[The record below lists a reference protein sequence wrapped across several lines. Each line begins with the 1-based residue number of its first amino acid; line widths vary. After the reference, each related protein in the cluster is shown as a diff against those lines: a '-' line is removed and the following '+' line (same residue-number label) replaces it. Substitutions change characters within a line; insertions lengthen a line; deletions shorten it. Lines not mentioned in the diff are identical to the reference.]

1 MSWPVGRALAGLA
14 GLAGRHP
21 LPTDP
26 FSLQGALQLKRDFD
40 LVREA
45 LQLEDYEL
53 SAEVKQLL
61 FSLRVFQQTDNAIAC
76 LLQQPSKGA
85 LSSCSWDALQKC
97 CECRLGRGGEE
108 AELQEGGGH
117 PSLSTTWP
125 CGRGALDWLGWRGQG
140 PGF

>member
-1 MSWPVGRALAGLA
+1 MA

-53 SAEVKQLL
+53 SAEVKQLV

-97 CECRLGRGGEE
+97 CECRLG
-108 AELQEGGGH
+108 GGG
-117 PSLSTTWP
+117 
-125 CGRGALDWLGWRGQG
+125 GRTAGGWWVPRPLNRVAPWKGG
-140 PGF
+140 PLTG